1 MIVYYVADKEK
12 PDKAD
17 NVKFFTDH
25 SSALAS
31 AQESRGSVYQFEVND
46 KCETNSFGMDTIMIF
61 NKDTETGELKFM
73 GSGRWVE
80 LHEIMNMPFYKDF
93 ESPSGRIVSMS
104 LSYFN
109 AHYKVVGRKSEGA
122 GFDALNTSVKRPRKK
137 RDINIQAEQLK
148 PKIRQE
154 TGSDGG
160 IDADV
165 LDELFGGNGNG

>member
-25 SSALAS
+25 SSALVS
-31 AQESRGSVYQFEVND
+31 AQESRGSVYQFEVNE

-61 NKDTETGELKFM
+61 NKDIETGELKFM

-93 ESPSGRIVSMS
+93 ENPSGKVVSMS

-109 AHYKVVGRKSEGA
+109 THYRVVHKFEEI
-122 GFDALNTSVKRPRKK
+122 ALDKPDMPVKRPRKK
-137 RDINIQAEQLK
+137 RDTNIQVEQKK
-148 PKIRQE
+148 PEIRQE

-165 LDELFGGNGNG
+165 LDELFGGN